1 MKFHPNKPA
10 MTGSQSCR
18 RKSQNKKDK
27 QMKNKFKK
35 SIVGCSLVATLALSG
50 CASTKPLPPSF
61 YGAAARLAFD
71 AGTHDNPSLRGQLTL
86 AAGMLCQATRES
98 SLDPVTF
105 QHAINTDNYSVETVA
120 VIRGVQLVYIA
131 AISSLSDTNR
141 ATFLPYAEA
150 VFCNLTDVPSSGP
163 AMRGLPPVP
172 VYSPDPRFPISVKRH

>member
-10 MTGSQSCR
+10 MTGSQPCR

-71 AGTHDNPSLRGQLTL
+71 AGTHDNPSLHGQLTL

-105 QHAINTDNYSVETVA
+105 QHAINTDNFSVETVA
-120 VIRGVQLVYIA
+120 VIRGVQLLYIA

-150 VFCNLTDVPSSGP
+150 VFCNLADVPNSGP

-172 VYSPDPRFPISVKRH
+172 HYKKDPRFPVSIK